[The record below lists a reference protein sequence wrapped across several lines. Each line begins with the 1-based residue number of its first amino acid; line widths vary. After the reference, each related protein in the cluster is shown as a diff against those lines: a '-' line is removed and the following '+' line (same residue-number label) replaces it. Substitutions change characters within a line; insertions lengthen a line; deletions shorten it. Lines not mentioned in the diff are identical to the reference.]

1 MRFKNKNKI
10 FKDYCSILKIKKNF
24 IFDTLTKLNL
34 YNYYNIPE
42 INKIIFTVSLTS
54 GLKSETDI
62 KIINSL
68 NILDTFLDKKSTIS
82 DFLNKYLKKSKSII
96 FVTKSTINSWFDIY
110 ILLFCLN
117 KIILPNLKKK
127 FIFFKFKLVKNG
139 FIFYISDLSSLAEMS
154 DDLKK
159 EKINVK
165 ISFFYKNLIN
175 KEFINFFLNYFG
187 FNFKKG

>member
-1 MRFKNKNKI
+1 
-10 FKDYCSILKIKKNF
+10 
-24 IFDTLTKLNL
+24 
-34 YNYYNIPE
+34 
-42 INKIIFTVSLTS
+42 
-54 GLKSETDI
+54 
-62 KIINSL
+62 
-68 NILDTFLDKKSTIS
+68 
-82 DFLNKYLKKSKSII
+82 
-96 FVTKSTINSWFDIY
+96 
-110 ILLFCLN
+110 
-117 KIILPNLKKK
+117 
-127 FIFFKFKLVKNG
+127 LVKNG

>member
-24 IFDTLTKLNL
+24 IFDILTKLNL

-96 FVTKSTINSWFDIY
+96 FVTKSTINS
-110 ILLFCLN
+110 
-117 KIILPNLKKK
+117 
-127 FIFFKFKLVKNG
+127 
-139 FIFYISDLSSLAEMS
+139 
-154 DDLKK
+154 
-159 EKINVK
+159 
-165 ISFFYKNLIN
+165 
-175 KEFINFFLNYFG
+175 
-187 FNFKKG
+187 